1 MTIPLRETPGDKR
14 PVLIVGGGPVG
25 LVLGCELLSQ
35 GVPVRIID
43 GTPPGSA
50 LHSRAIVVWPRSLE
64 LLSRVGAAE
73 PLAEA
78 GNRLDAV
85 SYYSQKRPLGSI
97 EMSRLKDTPYPFGL
111 VIPQDRTEDVVR
123 DRLVALGGKVEHG
136 EVTGLDNSG
145 GRPVVEVTW
154 AGGRTEQIE
163 SDWVIGA
170 DGAHSS
176 VRRLAGIAFLGSGED
191 VLFAI
196 GDGPIDGDLHHHELL
211 YCYTRGGALGFAP
224 FGGGL
229 FRLAVSVPGW
239 TEGHAPPRALFQRVM
254 DERAPRRGLI
264 GPLNWTTIFRA
275 RRRVAE
281 TLRDG
286 RVFLAGDAGH
296 IFSAAGAQ
304 GMNTGIQDAVNLGWK
319 LAGVIRGT
327 LEPGILDSYDSER
340 RTAAE
345 RVVLTTAKQTSW
357 GLFHRR
363 KDVAV
368 RDTLVRVA
376 RRTGALQRFGAP
388 LMAQHDVTYRP
399 AETLWDTLPSLTR
412 QARVGDR
419 LPVFSRH
426 GPAEGA
432 AAGATPGGGRWPTI
446 DPELPTL
453 LMWAGERQHDA
464 WARQRAALLE
474 TLPAEFAAVD
484 ISGWPGFRPLLG
496 KQPRA
501 VLVRPDGHIASLIAP
516 EPTELRIALR
526 RARVVLPGPL
536 PGASVG
542 GETVTEMGASAAA
555 GALAPQQATAPSAPK
570 KARPTAP
577 EKAAS

>member
-1 MTIPLRETPGDKR
+1 MMTIPLRERPGER

-25 LVLGCELLSQ
+25 LVLACELLSQ
-35 GVPVRIID
+35 GVPVRVID
-43 GTPPGSA
+43 GTPPGSS

-64 LLSRVGAAE
+64 LLHRIGAAE

-85 SYYSQKRPLGSI
+85 SYYSEKRPLGSI

-123 DRLVALGGKVEHG
+123 ERLVALGGRVEQG
-136 EVTGLDNSG
+136 TVTGLDNSG
-145 GRPVVEVTW
+145 RRPVVDVAWTD
-154 AGGRTEQIE
+154 GRTEQIE
-163 SDWVIGA
+163 ADWVVGA

-176 VRRLAGIAFLGSGED
+176 VRRFAGIEFLGSGED

-196 GDGPIDGDLHHHELL
+196 GDGPIDGDLHTHELL

-224 FGGGL
+224 FGDGQ

-239 TEGHAPPRALFQRVM
+239 TAEHAPPRELFQRVM
-254 DERAPRRGLI
+254 DQRAPRRGLI
-264 GPLNWTTIFRA
+264 GPLKWTTIFRA

-304 GMNTGIQDAVNLGWK
+304 GMNTGIQDATNLGWK

-327 LEPGILDSYDSER
+327 LEPGILDTYDSER
-340 RTAAE
+340 RLAAD

-357 GLFHRR
+357 GLFHKRR
-363 KDVAV
+363 EVAV
-368 RDTLVRVA
+368 RDTLVRA
-376 RRTGALQRFGAP
+376 AQRTGVLQRFGAP

-399 AETLWDTLPSLTR
+399 AESLWQTMPGITR
-412 QARVGDR
+412 RVRVGDR

-426 GPAEGA
+426 ATQGA
-432 AAGATPGGGRWPTI
+432 NSAAGAGRWPFV
-446 DPELPTL
+446 DAERPTV
-453 LMWAGERQHDA
+453 LMWAGVRQNNE
-464 WARQRAALLE
+464 WVRQRDELLKM
-474 TLPAEFAAVD
+474 LPAGAPAQD
-484 ISGWPGFRPLLG
+484 ISAWPGFAPLLG
-496 KQPRA
+496 KEPRV
-501 VLVRPDGHIASLIAP
+501 VLVRPDGHVAAVTGLDRA
-516 EPTELRIALR
+516 ELRMALR
-526 RARVVLPGPL
+526 RVHVALGALPRPAG
-536 PGASVG
+536 VG
-542 GETVTEMGASAAA
+542 TETVTEMGAAA
-555 GALAPQQATAPSAPK
+555 GAAPVAAAAEEKAGPK
-570 KARPTAP
+570 KKPAS